1 MVKLVISLIVMFAA
15 HLAWADANKASPA
28 ISRATSGDSGPALTD
43 QVRGPVHIAVRRY
56 SSSKAGEAA
65 YQRLEAALAELA
77 RKSGLAVAEGGEPA
91 EVTVEVDSTF
101 YVYTNRFNARLVRLA
116 EYTEAQLAGKVDGK
130 VAEASPKSVD
140 ALRIAAGAIGI
151 VQGWISPQFG
161 SYMMAGGAA
170 PALFGSGDAP
180 RRLFVPGK
188 ERYERGEQEVNT
200 KVRVLRNGVAVGA
213 FSIRCST
220 AGDEAPFL
228 IDALVADNWSG
239 MLDILRGSTVQTTAI
254 AQ

>member
-1 MVKLVISLIVMFAA
+1 MIKLVISLIVLFAA
-15 HLAWADANKASPA
+15 HLAWADTDKGSPV
-28 ISRATSGDSGPALTD
+28 ISRATSGDSGPALAD
-43 QVRGPVHIAVRRY
+43 LVRGPVRLAVRRY
-56 SSSKAGEAA
+56 SSSKAGDAA
-65 YQRLEAALAELA
+65 YQRLDAALADLA
-77 RKSGLAVAEGGEPA
+77 RGSGFAVADAGQPA

-116 EYTEAQLAGKVDGK
+116 EYTEAQLAGQVDGK
-130 VAEASPKSVD
+130 VAETSPKSVD

-151 VQGWISPQFG
+151 VRGWISPQFG
-161 SYMMAGGAA
+161 SYMIAGGAA

-228 IDALVADNWSG
+228 IDALVAENWSG
-239 MLDILRGSTVQTTAI
+239 MLDILRGAALQTTTAS
-254 AQ
+254 Q